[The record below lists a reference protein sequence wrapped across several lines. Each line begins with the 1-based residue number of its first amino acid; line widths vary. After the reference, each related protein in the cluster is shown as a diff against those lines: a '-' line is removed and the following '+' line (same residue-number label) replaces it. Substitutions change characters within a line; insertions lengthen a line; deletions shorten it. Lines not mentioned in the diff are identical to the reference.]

1 MRPTICGVLTD
12 YKGRILLRR
21 ADPRTLLPIYRP
33 FEVGKLPAE
42 TLARAFREDTG
53 LFVMPVRLTSLDYS
67 AAQDE
72 LTATFRCTMRGGDLA
87 PQEDP
92 TVGFFDPP
100 PPAALSKEFR
110 SRVELALRH
119 AGGPP
124 QLQVDGKGVFSR
136 IFGGRK
142 DAERDGNWEVGIR
155 LVVRSANG
163 GILWARSEQGDKRR
177 LPAGSPARGEAPWQ
191 VAERLLQA
199 HLPGGS
205 ATAIRLVAGV
215 SSAGRPALDLIF
227 AADVTREALPSL
239 EKASFALPELGPD
252 FATAD
257 VTLLRSIDWTT
268 DACQWL
274 IDGE

>member
-21 ADPRTLLPIYRP
+21 ADPRTLLPIYRL

-87 PQEDP
+87 PQEEP

-142 DAERDGNWEVGIR
+142 D
-155 LVVRSANG
+155 
-163 GILWARSEQGDKRR
+163 QGDKRR

-227 AADVTREALPSL
+227 AADVTSEALPSL